1 MNFFTNI
8 LSSVTLIISARSFTT
23 SSARCQRP
31 DHFMYRSIDWNQ
43 VESGKYA
50 VVDPLD
56 STNILYL
63 SQREYVIQSR
73 VVMSNDMTL
82 VVLATPRDKR
92 PTSSTS
98 APTSSD
104 TDNDPKNSPRATFRD
119 RQNHRRTHRLFVS
132 SDRENRVGRLR
143 AAFESIMLKYT
154 STKIGSKKQLRTMT
168 PGSKKGERAV
178 PMIAFNHRNVGE
190 LILDW
195 GSLLWYRFFGVKT
208 SKAFSKALVSLGS
221 HLAILVLHQG
231 QLQTVLRLKITLHCV
246 LAYVAGAPMQSTSEL
261 GIRIKLING
270 LPASLPAST
279 RQAIRSGDITV
290 LRIWISLLN
299 IYRGLEAEHPPADIG
314 AITAPR
320 WDESSS
326 VLWEEF
332 KSFCKWAPFQVFH
345 NLQELREDPNKL
357 VPKDPYASSK
367 SGPNGPALQACR
379 VDLFTWLLKGSW
391 KLGYFEN
398 RKITL
403 DNQFEEW
410 HEWMF
415 YLFDN
420 FDPVLRSTE
429 LGAYIAEVDENL
441 FSVVQ
446 NMIQY
451 FEPEIVG
458 PQIAHTDMKKLF
470 EAKWDYS
477 DGQTKP
483 RWAIKDGLEAP
494 SLAKLVALY
503 EPAGKVRNIVTFDWW
518 SQLLFAPVHKMLMTL
533 LKSLST
539 DATFDQD
546 KAVQEF
552 SKRGFKYIASL
563 DLKSATEWI
572 PQQLYLVLME
582 VLIGPKPAKLW
593 LDLLTLREI
602 TPVKDFFVAT
612 RAWTI
617 RYTRGQPMGALSSW
631 SAMAIVHH
639 MLVQFSAHLVGH
651 FPFND
656 YLVLGD
662 DIIIGDKDVAESYK
676 YVCGDLGVKI
686 GLPKSYVSRKGFG
699 NFAAQSFLGSV
710 NISPVSIS
718 EELVIRGPAPRTEQ
732 ALRFLRRGFWS
743 LGDAGWLSDLLKL
756 MLHKPAYEQVV
767 SKRRKG
773 HLDPLVQVA
782 FMAVFGVPERTKV
795 HSAEIQGFSVMSFFG
810 GLNLSMKFFSMP
822 FKQAWGGL
830 IGDSVQVKEMLIS
843 ALLLKAKQLMKQ
855 FQPLDE
861 RLQELTSML
870 QQQPVTGSITAF
882 PSDLFLPERQ
892 YLRHVILPYET
903 FERTLERFL
912 SWERK
917 YMDLVGACLGLEDP
931 FTDSV
936 RAEQFIGIPLDVA
949 YTGLLEAEAELLV
962 SLDSLLGGEVPVHEV
977 DPDASVR
984 SLDRLLQ
991 NLGHLSEIAQM
1002 PTSALDPNEVPG
1014 DWLQNTLV
1022 FTKSH

>member
-1 MNFFTNI
+1 MFK
-8 LSSVTLIISARSFTT
+8 LLDWDQIS
-23 SSARCQRP
+23 
-31 DHFMYRSIDWNQ
+31 
-43 VESGKYA
+43 SGKYA

-56 STNILYL
+56 TSNILYL
-63 SQREYVIQSR
+63 SHREYVIQSR
-73 VVMSNDMTL
+73 VVMSSDMTL
-82 VVLATPRDKR
+82 VVLATPRDKK
-92 PTSSTS
+92 PTSSSTT
-98 APTSSD
+98 ASSFD
-104 TDNDPKNSPRATFRD
+104 TDPKNSPRATFRK
-119 RQNHRRTHRLFVS
+119 RQNLRREHSLFVS

-143 AAFESIMLKYT
+143 SAFESIMLKYT

-168 PGSKKGERAV
+168 PGAGKGERAV
-178 PMIAFNHRNVGE
+178 PMIAFHRGNMAE

-195 GSLLWYRFFGVKT
+195 GSLLWFRFFGVKA
-208 SKAFSKALVSLGS
+208 SKAFSKSLVSLGNS
-221 HLAILVLHQG
+221 LAILVHHQG

-246 LAYVAGAPMQSTSEL
+246 LAYVAGAPMENTQEL
-261 GIRIKLING
+261 GIRIKLIHG

-279 RQAIRSGDITV
+279 RQAIRSGNIAV
-290 LRIWISLLN
+290 LRVWVSLLN

-320 WDESSS
+320 WDESESI
-326 VLWEEF
+326 LFEQF
-332 KSFCKWAPFQVFH
+332 KSFCTWAPFQVFPT
-345 NLQELREDPNKL
+345 LQKLREDPNKL
-357 VPKDPYASSK
+357 IPQNPYASSK
-367 SGPNGPALQACR
+367 KGPNGPALNACR
-379 VDLFTWLLKGSW
+379 ADLFCWLLKGSW

-403 DNQFEEW
+403 DNSYEEF
-410 HEWMF
+410 HHWMF
-415 YLFDN
+415 YLQDS
-420 FDPVLRSTE
+420 FDPVLRATE
-429 LGAYIAEVDENL
+429 LGAYMAEVDENM
-441 FSVVQ
+441 FSIVR
-446 NMIQY
+446 NMVQY

-458 PQIAHTDMKKLF
+458 PQIVHTDLKGLF

-477 DGQTKP
+477 DGLTKP
-483 RWAIKDGLEAP
+483 RWAIREGLEAP

-518 SQLLFAPVHKMLMTL
+518 SQMLFSPIHKALMEL
-533 LKSLST
+533 LKTLSS

-546 KAVQEF
+546 GAVHAF
-552 SKRGFKYIASL
+552 SHRGYKYIASL

-572 PQQLYLVLME
+572 PQQLYLCIMDVI
-582 VLIGPKPAKLW
+582 IGPKPAKLW
-593 LDLLTLREI
+593 LDLLTLRDI
-602 TPVKDFFVAT
+602 TPVKDFFVAC
-612 RAWTI
+612 RAAPV

-631 SAMAIVHH
+631 SAMAILHH
-639 MLVQFSAHLVGH
+639 MLVQFSAYLVGH
-651 FPFND
+651 FPFSD

-662 DIIIGDKDVAESYK
+662 DIIIAEKEVAESYK

-699 NFAAQSFLGSV
+699 NFAAQSFLGTE

-795 HSAEIQGFSVMSFFG
+795 HSAEIQGFSILSFFG

-822 FKQAWGGL
+822 FMQAWSGL

-870 QQQPVTGSITAF
+870 QMQPVTGSITAY

-892 YLRHVILPYET
+892 YLRHVILPYDT
-903 FERTLERFL
+903 FERTLQRFL

-917 YMDLVGACLGLEDP
+917 YLDLVGACLGLEDP
-931 FTDSV
+931 FMDSL

-949 YTGLLEAEAELLV
+949 YQGLLEAESELLV
-962 SLDSLLGGEVPVHEV
+962 SLDSLLGKEVPVHEV

-991 NLGHLSEIAQM
+991 NLEHLSEIAQM
-1002 PTSALDPNEVPG
+1002 PSSVLDPNEVPEE
-1014 DWLQNTLV
+1014 WLRNTLV